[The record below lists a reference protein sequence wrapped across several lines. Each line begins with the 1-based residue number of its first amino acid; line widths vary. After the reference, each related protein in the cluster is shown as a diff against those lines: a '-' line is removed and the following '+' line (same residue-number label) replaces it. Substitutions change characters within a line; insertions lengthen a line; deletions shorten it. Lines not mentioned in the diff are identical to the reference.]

1 MQIDA
6 GKMVLILEKAV
17 DILNISIPWIPVLF
31 IPSFIP
37 SSFILSFN
45 IKSPYLDNYNN

>member
-17 DILNISIPWIPVLF
+17 DILNISIPWIPVFVISNNKCNFL
-31 IPSFIP
+31 I
-37 SSFILSFN
+37 
-45 IKSPYLDNYNN
+45 NYATKIN

>member
-17 DILNISIPWIPVLF
+17 DILNISIAIPTIEEQQKITDIF
-31 IPSFIP
+31 
-37 SSFILSFN
+37 
-45 IKSPYLDNYNN
+45 